1 MAIKK
6 GYQMTQDE
14 ISMIREMVARLDRK
28 LDQILERL
36 NSQNLF

>member
-1 MAIKK
+1 
-6 GYQMTQDE
+6 MTQDE
-14 ISMIREMVARLDRK
+14 IQQIREMVARLDRK

>member
-1 MAIKK
+1 
-6 GYQMTQDE
+6 MTQDE

-28 LDQILERL
+28 LDEILERL

>member
-1 MAIKK
+1 
-6 GYQMTQDE
+6 MTQEE

-36 NSQNLF
+36 NNQNLF